1 MAIVGS
7 VAEDR
12 GAYAQNFSEVLV
24 APDADAMY
32 AAGKSVAGYSAAR
45 L

>member
-1 MAIVGS
+1 VGS
-7 VAEDR
+7 VADDL
-12 GAYAQNFSEVLV
+12 GAYARNFSEILV
-24 APDADAMY
+24 ASDAAAMY